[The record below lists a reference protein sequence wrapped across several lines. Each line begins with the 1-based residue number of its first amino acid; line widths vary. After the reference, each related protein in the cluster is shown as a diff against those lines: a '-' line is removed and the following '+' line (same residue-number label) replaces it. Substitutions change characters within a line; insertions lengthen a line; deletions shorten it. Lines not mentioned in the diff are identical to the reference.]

1 MNCPHLYVCLCCF
14 VFIYLFVCLKFIV
27 DRISFVFF
35 FLQIMT
41 VLTHMEKKM
50 KTDDDQ
56 NSDENGKS
64 PLEISPLPKLSA
76 AIAFQQKHVCLDR

>member
-1 MNCPHLYVCLCCF
+1 
-14 VFIYLFVCLKFIV
+14 
-27 DRISFVFF
+27 
-35 FLQIMT
+35 MT

-64 PLEISPLPKLSA
+64 RLEISPLPKLSA
-76 AIAFQQKHVCLDR
+76 AIAFQQKHVCENRYVQ